1 MCARVHA
8 SLRAR
13 AHACAHARAHARI
26 RLRHFA
32 CCVSSC
38 IGMHSDARR
47 RDIDLST
54 RRASGRG
61 VGTARLKLGASS
73 STEPSSLGWLD
84 GSGGD
89 VATASAAAAAIL
101 PMTDEPPTTTRRERA
116 EETIGEPATGGDG
129 DIPVS
134 KEGDVGA
141 KRGLGESVPTGLAS
155 GMALAC
161 LLLRLADSTDG
172 GIGEIFPNSL
182 EIEALRSIGE
192 MLEDDLR
199 DFRASFR
206 KSGLDS
212 SSDSIASASAAFC
225 EK

>member
-1 MCARVHA
+1 
-8 SLRAR
+8 
-13 AHACAHARAHARI
+13 
-26 RLRHFA
+26 
-32 CCVSSC
+32 
-38 IGMHSDARR
+38 MHSDARR

-73 STEPSSLGWLD
+73 STEPSSSLGWLD
-84 GSGGD
+84 GD
-89 VATASAAAAAIL
+89 VATASGAAAAIL
-101 PMTDEPPTTTRRERA
+101 PITDEPPTTTRRERA

-129 DIPVS
+129 DTPVS

-172 GIGEIFPNSL
+172 VIGEIFPNSLEIEDLRSIGEMLPNSL

-199 DFRASFR
+199 DFRGSFR

>member
-1 MCARVHA
+1 
-8 SLRAR
+8 
-13 AHACAHARAHARI
+13 
-26 RLRHFA
+26 
-32 CCVSSC
+32 
-38 IGMHSDARR
+38 MHSDARR

-73 STEPSSLGWLD
+73 STEPSSSLGWLD

-134 KEGDVGA
+134 EEGDVGA

-182 EIEALRSIGE
+182 EIEDLRSIGEMLPNSLEIEALRSIGE

-199 DFRASFR
+199 DFRGSFR